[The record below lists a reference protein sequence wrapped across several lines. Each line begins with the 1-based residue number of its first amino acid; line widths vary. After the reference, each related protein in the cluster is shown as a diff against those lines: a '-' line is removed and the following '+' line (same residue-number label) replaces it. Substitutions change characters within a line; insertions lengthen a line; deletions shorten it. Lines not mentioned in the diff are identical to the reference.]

1 MTAREQQIEFYKQ
14 RIEALERR
22 VENLELIIKIRKNDK
37 VKNSVASAGNG
48 RQRTSKYLERNE

>member
-1 MTAREQQIEFYKQ
+1 MTAQDEQIKYYKH

-22 VENLELIIKIRKNDK
+22 VENLELIIKFKKDDK